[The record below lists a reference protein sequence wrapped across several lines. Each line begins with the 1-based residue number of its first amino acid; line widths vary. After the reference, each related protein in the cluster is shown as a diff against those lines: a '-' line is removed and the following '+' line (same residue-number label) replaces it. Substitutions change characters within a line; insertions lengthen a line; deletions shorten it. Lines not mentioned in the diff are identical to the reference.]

1 MTAGHPSGTIVLAA
15 FQPDSEL
22 FRRQL
27 HSLQAQ
33 TVSDWT
39 CVISVDGERAPVSAL
54 VEAITAGD
62 DRFVVIGDGDR
73 RGFYGNFE
81 RALEAVPPD
90 ASWVALADQD
100 DHWYPEKLAT
110 LLPRLEDHSLVSGQA
125 RLVTY
130 PGGADLGVTDRA
142 DHGAGSTVLINQF
155 TGSLCVFERAL
166 LEDALPFPRPP
177 SRVATHDHWLA
188 VIAGARR
195 GTLILDAVV
204 QDYVQH
210 DANVYGDPS
219 RTGDTGVLAPL
230 RNALRLAERVEG
242 SKSPLAVLR
251 MTFWTYVGWRQLMI
265 DTLVARRA
273 PAWSPPASL
282 EDGFGRARRYRT
294 LNAQLRAS
302 VSQDVISSRY
312 AWGYR
317 ASWLAGAL
325 IGGRRRVER
334 AVAGITPARRP

>member
-15 FQPDSEL
+15 YQPDPEL

-27 HSLQAQ
+27 RSLQAQ

-39 CVISVDGERAPVSAL
+39 CVISVDGERAPVAAL
-54 VEAITAGD
+54 VDEITAGD
-62 DRFVVIGDGDR
+62 DRFSVIGDGDR

-81 RALEAVPPD
+81 RALHAVPEE
-90 ASWVALADQD
+90 AAWVALADQD
-100 DHWYPEKLAT
+100 DHWYPEKLAI
-110 LLPRLEDHSLVSGQA
+110 LLPHLDDHSLVSGQA

-130 PGGADLGVTDRA
+130 PGGSDLGVTDRT
-142 DHGAGSTVLINQF
+142 DHGAASTVLLNQF
-155 TGSLCVFERAL
+155 TGSLCVFARAL
-166 LEDALPFPRPP
+166 LDDALPFPQPP

-188 VIAGARR
+188 VVAGAHA
-195 GTLILDAVV
+195 GTAILDEIV

-219 RTGDTGVLAPL
+219 RTGDTGLLAPL

-242 SKSPLAVLR
+242 SKSPLAIVR

-265 DTLVARRA
+265 DTLIDRRA
-273 PAWSPPASL
+273 PEWSPAASL
-282 EDGFGRARRYRT
+282 EDGFGRTRRYRM
-294 LNAQLRAS
+294 LNTQLRAS
-302 VSQDVISSRY
+302 VSQGVISSRY

-317 ASWLAGAL
+317 ASWFAGAL
-325 IGGRRRVER
+325 IGGRARVAR
-334 AVAGITPARRP
+334 AIQAATPARRP